1 MGTHTE
7 SAWYGDCSAENV
19 GTHTESAWYGD
30 CSAENVGT
38 HTESAWYGDCSAE
51 NVGTLT
57 HGIRVV
63 RGLFGLKTWELS
75 HTESAWVRGLFG

>member
-1 MGTHTE
+1 GTGIVRLKTWE
-7 SAWYGDCSAENV
+7 LS
-19 GTHTESAWYGD
+19 
-30 CSAENVGT
+30 